1 MKIEVNSRELE
12 SFVAVAPDEKRGG
25 VVLTCRCAISRTFW
39 QVSLAPEEALVVG
52 LAISQEAVKGLD
64 QRAVC
69 QVYERAMGR
78 VMWAAMDGAEPLNEE
93 LGMVNS
99 ELLGNVVPFV
109 GAGAGAPASQAGMPT
124 PLACADSLEGLVA
137 EEERNAWASEE
148 PS

>member
-1 MKIEVNSRELE
+1 MRIEVKETTAAYGVRIVPVSEVDGVGKEDAVLLE
-12 SFVAVAPDEKRGG
+12 TFGPEGVRDEIYLG
-25 VVLTCRCAISRTFW
+25 A
-39 QVSLAPEEALVVG
+39 EEALVLG
-52 LAISQEAVKGLD
+52 LAISQVAVKGLD
-64 QRAVC
+64 QRAIC

-124 PLACADSLEGLVA
+124 PLACADSLEGP
-137 EEERNAWASEE
+137 E
-148 PS
+148 

>member
-52 LAISQEAVKGLD
+52 LAISQVAVKGLD

-78 VMWAAMDGAEPLNEE
+78 VMWAAME
-93 LGMVNS
+93 
-99 ELLGNVVPFV
+99 
-109 GAGAGAPASQAGMPT
+109 GAGADMEVPENLVMFPGMKSVPESTPPAPPVAAPQANAGGITAGTAVPHSLDG
-124 PLACADSLEGLVA
+124 PL
-137 EEERNAWASEE
+137 
-148 PS
+148 

>member
-1 MKIEVNSRELE
+1 MRIEVNSRELE

-52 LAISQEAVKGLD
+52 LAISQVAVKGLD
-64 QRAVC
+64 QRAIC

-78 VMWAAMDGAEPLNEE
+78 VMWAAMDGAE
-93 LGMVNS
+93 
-99 ELLGNVVPFV
+99 NVVPFV

-124 PLACADSLEGLVA
+124 PLACADSLEGP
-137 EEERNAWASEE
+137 E
-148 PS
+148 

>member
-1 MKIEVNSRELE
+1 MRIEVKEQFPGRVVEVMKPDAVRWVGTAVVVEVGGGLDELARHYE
-12 SFVAVAPDEKRGG
+12 FTA
-25 VVLTCRCAISRTFW
+25 
-39 QVSLAPEEALVVG
+39 EEALVLG
-52 LAISQEAVKGLD
+52 LAISQVAVKGLD

-124 PLACADSLEGLVA
+124 PLACADSLEGP
-137 EEERNAWASEE
+137 E
-148 PS
+148 